1 MFHISVSY
9 RFIDPQL
16 ERINGKRYLFEGFLD
31 LKEISVLIGGNTAVF
46 YDLEEAVLFFVHA
59 VEGIEGL
66 DRYLRQVLHMYFRD
80 IMLADGAFLRAV
92 IVAQL
97 GRFIAFCERDHV
109 LGLDGDLAVLDLL

>member
-46 YDLEEAVLFFVHA
+46 HDLEEAVLFFVHA
-59 VEGIEGL
+59 VEGVEGFDGYLGKIFNL
-66 DRYLRQVLHMYFRD
+66 DLRD
-80 IMLADGAFLRAV
+80 ILLTDGAFL
-92 IVAQL
+92 
-97 GRFIAFCERDHV
+97 
-109 LGLDGDLAVLDLL
+109 